1 VVGDVVIELRQI
13 RVSFAGK
20 VERQADRNPGQ
31 WRMDGI
37 ESVGMVI
44 EQLDGGSDVTYFIE
58 CLRGLGVR
66 GDDADDTDQGEQD
79 GKDHGPS

>member
-1 VVGDVVIELRQI
+1 
-13 RVSFAGK
+13 
-20 VERQADRNPGQ
+20 
-31 WRMDGI
+31 
-37 ESVGMVI
+37 MVI